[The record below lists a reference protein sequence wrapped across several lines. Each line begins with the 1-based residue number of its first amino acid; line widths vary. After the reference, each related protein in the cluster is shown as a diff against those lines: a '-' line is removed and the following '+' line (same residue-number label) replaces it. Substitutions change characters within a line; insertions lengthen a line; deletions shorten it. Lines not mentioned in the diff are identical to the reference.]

1 MTVIEKAKELG
12 NEIKE
17 TEEYKELERA
27 NQNIKDD
34 ELASKIID
42 DINDI
47 QQKISFAQ
55 SSGVQPDQDQITQ
68 FNELK
73 SQMDSNLTILGF
85 IKAQEKFSQIMQ
97 EINQAISE
105 GIGGGIE

>member
-1 MTVIEKAKELG
+1 MTVIQKAKELG
-12 NEIKE
+12 SEIKE

-105 GIGGGIE
+105 GIGGGVE